1 MEKLIYRA
9 SKIHVI
15 VEEEPNDVIILS
27 AISQGAKKF
36 DKIARKTKID
46 SQEVN
51 ILLERLENKG
61 LITVVEKKGWFGPK
75 KEIILTEK
83 GTKELEERRFELQK
97 NWEQMV
103 TVWKGG
109 DKQKLQQHMEE
120 NKSILPS
127 MMFLGIMDVMMFST
141 MMGFMGLAMTSFIP
155 DQYMDGG
162 HDMGSGHDAGQSG
175 HDAGQSGHDAGQSG
189 QDFGGGDF
197 HGDGGPGDMGGFDVN
212 F

>member
-1 MEKLIYRA
+1 MA

-15 VEEEPNDVIILS
+15 VEQEPNDVIILS

-36 DKIARKTKID
+36 DKIVRKTKID
-46 SQEVN
+46 GQEVN
-51 ILLERLENKG
+51 KLLERLEDKG
-61 LITVVEKKGWFGPK
+61 LITVIEKKGWFGPK
-75 KEIILTEK
+75 KEITLTEK
-83 GTKELEERRFELQK
+83 GIKELDERRFELQK

-103 TVWKGG
+103 TIWKGG

-127 MMFLGIMDVMMFST
+127 MMFLGIMDMMMFST
-141 MMGFMGLAMTSFIP
+141 MMGFMGLAMTSFMP
-155 DQYMDGG
+155 DQYMDGS
-162 HDMGSGHDAGQSG
+162 HDMGGGHDGG
-175 HDAGQSGHDAGQSG
+175 HSG
-189 QDFGGGDF
+189 QDFSGGDF